1 MVFIRGPVIEKVAKG
16 IDVLAKHEGKPVLIQ
31 KGNLLASTF
40 HPELTGDTSVHEL
53 FLEMAK
59 SRAAAGK
66 SAAGA
71 R

>member
-40 HPELTGDTSVHEL
+40 HPELTGDTSVHEH

-59 SRAAAGK
+59 SRAGK
-66 SAAGA
+66 SAASA